1 MVGVYLK
8 VSSLNN
14 VVLFVISCEYM
25 QMMDD
30 AVYYSGFCKEE
41 QVLTQAECGFMLALK
56 VYSWNRKHNFI
67 SIKHC

>member
-1 MVGVYLK
+1 
-8 VSSLNN
+8 
-14 VVLFVISCEYM
+14 M

-41 QVLTQAECGFMLALK
+41 QVLTQAECGFMLALR
-56 VYSWNRKHNFI
+56 VYLWNRKHNLI

>member
-1 MVGVYLK
+1 
-8 VSSLNN
+8 
-14 VVLFVISCEYM
+14 M

-41 QVLTQAECGFMLALK
+41 QVLTQAECGFMLALR
-56 VYSWNRKHNFI
+56 VYLWNRKHNFI